1 MVIIWVY
8 KTLTR
13 QTTFEECL
21 ICTIVKRNNS
31 ITIEFRRSKSAIY
44 FILKNQSKIYCSKSI
59 I

>member
-8 KTLTR
+8 KTMTH
-13 QTTFEECL
+13 QATFEEYF

-44 FILKNQSKIYCSKSI
+44 FIF
-59 I
+59 

>member
-8 KTLTR
+8 KALAH
-13 QTTFEECL
+13 QTTFEECF

-44 FILKNQSKIYCSKSI
+44 FIF
-59 I
+59 